1 MEGAIITMIIV
12 SPIAC
17 CIGVYRLFNHGKLPC
32 INTSNINKLNNVIP
46 EN

>member
-1 MEGAIITMIIV
+1 MEGTILAMIIV

-17 CIGVYRLFNHGKLPC
+17 CIGIYRLFNHGELPC
-32 INTSNINKLNNVIP
+32 VDTSDVNNLNRVVP